1 MKTTRFQT
9 LNPTSI
15 DAEKSTIFGVSVITK
30 GIAKGHD
37 LIVDETTLAQVV
49 RCGNGAKNGI
59 KVKVGHDS
67 GVEEIVGRLTNF
79 RIEEDKVLADLELL
93 SSSPRRDFIFE
104 IAQKTPEAVG
114 LSIAFEGK
122 PEAANGQQM
131 ARCTRL
137 RSVDLVDEP
146 AANPDGLFEAP
157 VDDAQTSETPMKEE
171 PKPEAMAEAPAPT
184 VEERLA
190 TVEAS
195 ISEIK
200 GMLQALLTEETTE
213 APEAEMGKTMP
224 EEAAMSAKAE
234 EVAGVA
240 FEAVEEKILGAVE
253 TKFEAL
259 AALIKS
265 FGTPVAPGVAT
276 EVKADQPTDF
286 SELRKNPEA
295 YRNHLIAKGIL
306 KP

>member
-1 MKTTRFQT
+1 MKTTSFQA
-9 LNPTSI
+9 LAPASI
-15 DAEKSTIFGVSVITK
+15 GSDTIFGVSVITL
-30 GIAKGHD
+30 GVAKGHGL
-37 LIVDETTLAQVV
+37 LIDETTLAQVV
-49 RCGNGAKNGI
+49 KCGNAAKSGI
-59 KVKVGHDS
+59 KVKVGHES
-67 GVEEIVGRLTNF
+67 GVEEIVGRLVNF
-79 RIEEDKVLADLELL
+79 RIEDEKVLADLQLFQT
-93 SSSPRRDFIFE
+93 SPRRDFILE
-104 IAQKTPEAVG
+104 LAMKTPESFG
-114 LSIAFEGK
+114 LSISFEGK
-122 PEAANGQQM
+122 PQDVDGAVY

-146 AANPDGLFEAP
+146 AANPDGLFEAA
-157 VDDAQTSETPMKEE
+157 VDETQKGENPMKEE
-171 PKPEAMAEAPAPT
+171 PTPEPMAEAPAPT

-190 TVEAS
+190 TVEAA

-200 GMLQALLTEETTE
+200 GMLTALLTEETTE
-213 APEAEMGKTMP
+213 APETPEAEAPAQET
-224 EEAAMSAKAE
+224 AMSAKAE
-234 EVAGVA
+234 EVAGAA

-276 EVKADQPTDF
+276 EAKADQPTDF

-295 YRNHLIAKGIL
+295 YRTHLIAKGIL

>member
-1 MKTTRFQT
+1 
-9 LNPTSI
+9 
-15 DAEKSTIFGVSVITK
+15 
-30 GIAKGHD
+30 
-37 LIVDETTLAQVV
+37 
-49 RCGNGAKNGI
+49 
-59 KVKVGHDS
+59 
-67 GVEEIVGRLTNF
+67 VEEIVGRLVNF
-79 RIEEDKVLADLELL
+79 RIEDEKVLADLQLFQT
-93 SSSPRRDFIFE
+93 SPRRDFILE
-104 IAQKTPEAVG
+104 LATKTPEAFG
-114 LSIAFEGK
+114 LSISFEGK
-122 PEAANGQQM
+122 PQDVNGAAY

-200 GMLQALLTEETTE
+200 GMLTALLTEETTE
-213 APEAEMGKTMP
+213 APETEVEVEKEMP
-224 EEAAMSAKAE
+224 AAMSAKAE
-234 EVAGVA
+234 EVAGAA

-276 EVKADQPTDF
+276 EAKADQPTDF

>member
-1 MKTTRFQT
+1 
-9 LNPTSI
+9 
-15 DAEKSTIFGVSVITK
+15 V
-30 GIAKGHD
+30 AKGHGL
-37 LIVDETTLAQVV
+37 LIDETTLSQVV
-49 RCGNGAKNGI
+49 KCGNAARSGI
-59 KVKVGHDS
+59 KVKVGHES
-67 GVEEIVGRLTNF
+67 GVEEIVGRLVNF
-79 RIEEDKVLADLELL
+79 RVEDEKVLADLQLFQT
-93 SSSPRRDFIFE
+93 SPRRDFILE
-104 IAQKTPEAVG
+104 LATKTPESFG
-114 LSIAFEGK
+114 LSISFEGK
-122 PEAANGQQM
+122 PQDVNGAAY

-200 GMLQALLTEETTE
+200 GMLTALLTEETTE
-213 APEAEMGKTMP
+213 APEAEMGKPMP

-234 EVAGVA
+234 EVAGAA

-276 EVKADQPTDF
+276 EAKADQPTDF

>member
-37 LIVDETTLAQVV
+37 LIVDDTTLAQVV
-49 RCGNGAKNGI
+49 KCGNGAKNGI

-79 RIEEDKVLADLELL
+79 RVEEDKVLADLELL

-104 IAQKTPEAVG
+104 LAQKTPEAVG

-146 AANPDGLFEAP
+146 AANPDGLFEAT
-157 VDDAQTSETPMKEE
+157 VDESEKVETPMKEE
-171 PKPEAMAEAPAPT
+171 PKPEAMAAEPSAPT
-184 VEERLA
+184 VEERLGA
-190 TVEAS
+190 LEMALNEIKAMLASLAHEETVESPEVVAS
-195 ISEIK
+195 
-200 GMLQALLTEETTE
+200 E
-213 APEAEMGKTMP
+213 APGALEAG
-224 EEAAMSAKAE
+224 A
-234 EVAGVA
+234 A
-240 FEAVEEKILGAVE
+240 FEAVENKILSAVE

-259 AALIKS
+259 TTLIKS
-265 FGTPVAPGVAT
+265 FGPVAPGI
-276 EVKADQPTDF
+276 KAEEAAPAKVTDF

-295 YRNHLIAKGIL
+295 MRNHLVAQGIL
-306 KP
+306 KA

>member
-1 MKTTRFQT
+1 MKTTSFQALT
-9 LNPTSI
+9 PASI
-15 DAEKSTIFGVSVITK
+15 GSDTIFGVSVITL
-30 GIAKGHD
+30 GVAKGHGL
-37 LIVDETTLAQVV
+37 LIDETTLAQVV
-49 RCGNGAKNGI
+49 KCGNAAKSGI
-59 KVKVGHDS
+59 KVKVGHES
-67 GVEEIVGRLTNF
+67 GVEEIVGRLVNF
-79 RIEEDKVLADLELL
+79 RIEEEKVLADLQLFQT
-93 SSSPRRDFIFE
+93 SPRRDFILE
-104 IAQKTPEAVG
+104 LAMKTPESFG
-114 LSIAFEGK
+114 LSISFEGK
-122 PEAANGQQM
+122 PQDVDGAVY

-146 AANPDGLFEAP
+146 AANPDGLFEAA
-157 VDDAQTSETPMKEE
+157 VDDTQKGERQMKEE
-171 PKPEAMAEAPAPT
+171 PTPAPMAEAPAPT
-184 VEERLA
+184 VEDRLA
-190 TVEAS
+190 TVEAA

-200 GMLQALLTEETTE
+200 GMLTALLTEETTE
-213 APEAEMGKTMP
+213 APEAEAPAPAQET
-224 EEAAMSAKAE
+224 AMSAKAE
-234 EVAGVA
+234 EVAGAA

-276 EVKADQPTDF
+276 EAKAEQPTDF

>member
-1 MKTTRFQT
+1 MKTTSFQA
-9 LNPTSI
+9 LAPSSI
-15 DAEKSTIFGVSVITK
+15 DADTIFGVSVITL
-30 GIAKGHD
+30 GVAKGHGL
-37 LIVDETTLAQVV
+37 LIDETTLSQVV
-49 RCGNGAKNGI
+49 KCGNAARSGI
-59 KVKVGHDS
+59 KVKVGHES
-67 GVEEIVGRLTNF
+67 GVEEIVGRLVNF
-79 RIEEDKVLADLELL
+79 RIEDEKVLADLQLFQT
-93 SSSPRRDFIFE
+93 SPRRDFILE
-104 IAQKTPEAVG
+104 LATKTPEAFG
-114 LSIAFEGK
+114 LSISFEGK
-122 PEAANGQQM
+122 PQDVNGAAY

-200 GMLQALLTEETTE
+200 GMLTALLTEETTE
-213 APEAEMGKTMP
+213 APETEVEVEKEMP
-224 EEAAMSAKAE
+224 AAMSAKAE
-234 EVAGVA
+234 EVAGAA

-276 EVKADQPTDF
+276 EAKADQPTDF